1 MGHKIIAEGIMG
13 YSRLSIT
20 VPDELVEELKAL
32 AKKKKIKLSHLVT
45 DAIREKNNRLKEEAF
60 VQQMNKCFSNQE
72 VREEQSRI
80 AEDIARTTDLEEL
93 PW

>member
-1 MGHKIIAEGIMG
+1 MG

-20 VPDELVEELKAL
+20 VPDELFDELKAM
-32 AKKKKIKLSHLVT
+32 AKKKKVKLSHLVT
-45 DAIREKNNRLKEEAF
+45 DAIREKNNRLKKEAF
-60 VQQMNKCFSNQE
+60 IQQVNEFFSGQE

>member
-1 MGHKIIAEGIMG
+1 MG

-20 VPDELVEELKAL
+20 VPDELVEELKAM

-60 VQQMNKCFSNQE
+60 VQQINDFFSDQE
-72 VREEQSRI
+72 IREEQSRI

>member
-1 MGHKIIAEGIMG
+1 MG

-20 VPDELVEELKAL
+20 VPDELVEELKDM

-45 DAIREKNNRLKEEAF
+45 DAIREKTNRLKEEAF
-60 VQQMNKCFSNQE
+60 VQQINKFFSDQE
-72 VREEQSRI
+72 VQEEQLRI
-80 AEDIARTTDLEEL
+80 AEDIASTTDLEEL

>member
-1 MGHKIIAEGIMG
+1 MG

-20 VPDELVEELKAL
+20 VPDELFEELKAM
-32 AKKKKIKLSHLVT
+32 AKKRKIKLSHLVT
-45 DAIREKNNRLKEEAF
+45 DAIREKNNRLKEETF
-60 VQQMNKCFSNQE
+60 VQQVNEFFSDQE

-80 AEDIARTTDLEEL
+80 AEDISATTDLEEL

>member
-1 MGHKIIAEGIMG
+1 MG

-20 VPDELVEELKAL
+20 VPDELFEELKAI
-32 AKKKKIKLSHLVT
+32 AKKRKIKLSHLVT

-60 VQQMNKCFSNQE
+60 VQQVNDFFSDQE
-72 VREEQSRI
+72 VRVEQSSI
-80 AEDIARTTDLEEL
+80 AEDVARTTDLKEL

>member
-1 MGHKIIAEGIMG
+1 MG

-20 VPDELVEELKAL
+20 VPDELFAELKVM
-32 AKKKKIKLSHLVT
+32 AKKRKIKVSHLVT

-60 VQQMNKCFSNQE
+60 VQQVNEIFSDRE
-72 VREEQSRI
+72 VQVEQSRI
-80 AEDIARTTDLEEL
+80 AEDIARTIDLKEL

>member
-1 MGHKIIAEGIMG
+1 MG

-20 VPDELVEELKAL
+20 VPDELVEELKTL
-32 AKKKKIKLSHLVT
+32 AKKKKVKLSHLVT

-60 VQQMNKCFSNQE
+60 LQQINEFFSDRE
-72 VREEQSRI
+72 VREEQSSI
-80 AEDIARTTDLEEL
+80 AEDIASTAELEEL

>member
-1 MGHKIIAEGIMG
+1 MG

-20 VPDELVEELKAL
+20 VPDELVEELKAM
-32 AKKKKIKLSHLVT
+32 AKKKKMKLSHLVT
-45 DAIREKNNRLKEEAF
+45 DAIRERNSRLNEEAF
-60 VQQMNKCFSNQE
+60 VQQINEFFSDQE

-80 AEDIARTTDLEEL
+80 AEDIASTTDLEDL

>member
-1 MGHKIIAEGIMG
+1 MG

-20 VPDELVEELKAL
+20 VPDELFEELKAM
-32 AKKKKIKLSHLVT
+32 AKKRKIKLSHLVT

-60 VQQMNKCFSNQE
+60 VQQVNEFFSDQE
-72 VREEQSRI
+72 VRVEQSRI
-80 AEDIARTTDLEEL
+80 AEDVARTTDLKEL